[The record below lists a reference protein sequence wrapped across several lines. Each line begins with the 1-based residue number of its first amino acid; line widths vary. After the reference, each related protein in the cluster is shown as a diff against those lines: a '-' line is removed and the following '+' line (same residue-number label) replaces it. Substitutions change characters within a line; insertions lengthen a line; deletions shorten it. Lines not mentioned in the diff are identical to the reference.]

1 MPFVMALG
9 ANSGLSGGM
18 GLTTAFIAAFVNG
31 FFSGSNHSIYM
42 PSWTII
48 PWSYSLTVEY
58 GI

>member
-1 MPFVMALG
+1 MALG